1 MFEIQFYINQSET
14 IKMDKDLYP
23 MDLIRGDLKENCSL
37 INPTIIVALPAN
49 YLSRYNYAYIDE
61 FNRYYYIND
70 MVSISNSL
78 VEISMHVDVLMSF
91 RAEIRKN
98 YGIAKRQEND
108 WNLYLNDGSFKTYQ
122 YKTVGTYK
130 FSHGFPSDNDL
141 VLAVAGRSN
150 IT

>member
-1 MFEIQFYINQSET
+1 
-14 IKMDKDLYP
+14 MD
-23 MDLIRGDLKENCSL
+23 ISQAFQGTLKENTSL
-37 INPTIIVALPAN
+37 INPVIVIDFPITNLTQ
-49 YLSRYNYAYIDE
+49 YNYARIYD
-61 FNRYYYIND
+61 FGRYYFITD
-70 MVSISNSL
+70 MVSITHNL
-78 VEISMHVDVLMSF
+78 TEISMHVDVLMSF
-91 RAEIRKN
+91 RNSIRTN

-130 FSHGFPSDNDL
+130 FSNGFPSDNDL